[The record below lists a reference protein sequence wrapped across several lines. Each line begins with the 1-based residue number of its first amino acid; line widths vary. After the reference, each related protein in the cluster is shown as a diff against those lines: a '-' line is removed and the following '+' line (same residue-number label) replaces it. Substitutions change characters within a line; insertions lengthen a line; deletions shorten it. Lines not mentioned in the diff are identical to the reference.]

1 MNPDK
6 CDFGMQQ
13 IEFVG
18 HLIDSEGMRFS
29 NKKLIG
35 IREVKLP
42 RSKKELK
49 SFLGLANFF
58 RDHVKGHS
66 LLSHPLSAM
75 LEGYTKRTRQQMVP
89 WTTETI
95 ESFEKLKMAVNNCQK
110 LYFLDYSNEIYLQT
124 DASDYGAG
132 AYLFQKTPEGHH
144 PVMFLSKSFN
154 IKHKMTSD
162 ARMGHTV
169 IQNICID

>member
-1 MNPDK
+1 
-6 CDFGMQQ
+6 
-13 IEFVG
+13 
-18 HLIDSEGMRFS
+18 
-29 NKKLIG
+29 
-35 IREVKLP
+35 
-42 RSKKELK
+42 
-49 SFLGLANFF
+49 
-58 RDHVKGHS
+58 
-66 LLSHPLSAM
+66 
-75 LEGYTKRTRQQMVP
+75 MVP

>member
-35 IREVKLP
+35 IREFKLP

-58 RDHVKGHS
+58 RDHVQGHS